1 MNKTFRTYSL
11 CLTGHMISIPAS
23 YLPTSYPG
31 KILLSTALASLLMF
45 WSLAKSLGSSS
56 LYAEH
61 LKVSAS
67 KLRLRQGR
75 QMLCEQWVVTGLYTM
90 SMHTMHPNIFSTK
103 SVTSFLFAAT
113 FCDTWTHILAFFR
126 SLSINSVHSEG
137 ILNVVFS
144 FFAAGDESLFSSAS
158 SSTTK
163 LSSPSSSS
171 FCCFL
176 FLDFGVFPSDEP

>member
-1 MNKTFRTYSL
+1 MIVFRACTENFSPSTEFLRCIYRLQNFCMMNKTFRTYSL

-103 SVTSFLFAAT
+103 SVSSLHKSIVIHSHNVFTNHSGLILHKKIRKFA
-113 FCDTWTHILAFFR
+113 HR
-126 SLSINSVHSEG
+126 E
-137 ILNVVFS
+137 
-144 FFAAGDESLFSSAS
+144 
-158 SSTTK
+158 
-163 LSSPSSSS
+163 
-171 FCCFL
+171 
-176 FLDFGVFPSDEP
+176 